1 MSDHPFFV
9 FCIFDQT
16 QTMKTLFLVLIS
28 VSTFSIELYSQTLPP
43 PPQNI
48 SDGLQQ
54 LLDNALPGNFSNPGA
69 VLGVVM
75 PGQWA
80 WYGATG
86 NAISGTTSGFPAT
99 NAQPDTRYRVGSIT
113 KLMVSTCIL
122 KLEED
127 GMLSIDDPIDLY
139 LRPTL
144 INDTIN
150 ASSTITIKNLLNH
163 TSGIANSAANN
174 SCQLNILSNL
184 TASHTLEEAVYCGS
198 SQGELFSPGTDWT
211 YSNTNYTLLAM
222 IIQELTGMTYSD
234 YISQTIFTPM
244 GMTSTEIPTTDEING
259 DHMGCYWNIMGNWTD
274 LTIIDATTYAGWA
287 DVVSNTH
294 DLTLF
299 MDSLLNWAIIGQV
312 QLDKMKTIDPVAT
325 N

>member
-1 MSDHPFFV
+1 
-9 FCIFDQT
+9 
-16 QTMKTLFLVLIS
+16 
-28 VSTFSIELYSQTLPP
+28 
-43 PPQNI
+43 
-48 SDGLQQ
+48 
-54 LLDNALPGNFSNPGA
+54 
-69 VLGVVM
+69 
-75 PGQWA
+75 
-80 WYGATG
+80 
-86 NAISGTTSGFPAT
+86 
-99 NAQPDTRYRVGSIT
+99 
-113 KLMVSTCIL
+113 MVSTCIL